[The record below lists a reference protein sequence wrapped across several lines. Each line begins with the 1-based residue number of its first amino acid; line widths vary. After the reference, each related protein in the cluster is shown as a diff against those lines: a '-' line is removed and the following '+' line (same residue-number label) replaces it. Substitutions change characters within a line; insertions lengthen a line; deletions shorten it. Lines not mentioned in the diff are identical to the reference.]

1 MWTPDR
7 DAELRR
13 LGAET
18 YIARYPG
25 ADAQEVQDRWLIL
38 TGAGGLSPA
47 PPAVCR
53 ALRVS
58 MVMIQK
64 PSAAGR
70 RCAGRCAVTATASF

>member
-25 ADAQEVQDRWLIL
+25 ADAQEVQDRYRVALLPWGLEAGEVIL
-38 TGAGGLSPA
+38 FLVKAAFVFSLCVIFGLLHNSWHW
-47 PPAVCR
+47 
-53 ALRVS
+53 
-58 MVMIQK
+58 
-64 PSAAGR
+64 
-70 RCAGRCAVTATASF
+70 RC